1 MLGLIDLLTA
11 ALPLLYG
18 LTSVNYT
25 VYFLRRD
32 PFAER
37 TCTSFLAG
45 TVAIHVGFVVL
56 LSTYFGRVPVAT
68 LLEALNLMAL
78 SVAITYLYVERTI
91 NTEARHLFCLW
102 SCWFNLRHPLLPN
115 SNPAVAPQSHL
126 FQSSLFGLHAIAAI
140 LGTPPFWL
148 DGLWAY
154 VLCSPFVETEE
165 LGLIFERLLAG
176 CDEQNGLVTF
186 LGWIFRRLRF
196 LVWA

>member
-45 TVAIHVGFVVL
+45 TVAIHIGFVVL

-68 LLEALNLMAL
+68 LPEALNLMAL
-78 SVAITYLYVERTI
+78 SVAITYLYVERI
-91 NTEARHLFCLW
+91 DQHEARAPLFCLW
-102 SCWFNLRHPLLPN
+102 SCWFNWRHPLSCPTRTCGM
-115 SNPAVAPQSHL
+115 PQSHL

-140 LGTPPFWL
+140 LGYTAFL
-148 DGLWAY
+148 L
-154 VLCSPFVETEE
+154 
-165 LGLIFERLLAG
+165 ERLWVYVPLFH
-176 CDEQNGLVTF
+176 CSLKRKN
-186 LGWIFRRLRF
+186 LGSF
-196 LVWA
+196 